1 MSTPAH
7 YRILVVDDNP
17 AIHDDFRKILLGHQ
31 GQNSAL
37 AAAEA
42 ILFDNA
48 PASSSDLA
56 SFTIDSAF
64 QGREALEKVTDA
76 LAAGKPYAMAFV
88 DVRMPPGWDGVE
100 TIGHLWKADPTL
112 QVVVCTAYSD
122 YSWDKMT
129 ECLGVSDNL
138 VLLKK
143 PFDNV
148 EVLQLS
154 HALTKKWLVTLQA
167 QLRMDELE
175 SMVAA
180 RTQELKAA
188 YDELRLSEER
198 FSKAFHD
205 SPMPQAVQTLRAQRF
220 LDVNDAFLR
229 MTGFTRAEVVG
240 RTPFELHLCL
250 DYESRFT
257 QFLREGKIV
266 REVEAQI
273 STRKGELRNALMS
286 LEPLTIGGEAH
297 VLLMVQDVTDRHQL
311 EAQLR
316 QAQKMEAIGQLAA
329 GVAHDFNNLL
339 TIIQGH
345 ASLHLDRHNDV
356 PELAASLHQ
365 INGAAERAAD
375 LTRKLLTFSRRGM
388 IRPKVVDIN
397 ETINNLGKML
407 RRLLGEKTQLQTA
420 LCGGLPHVL
429 ADTTSLEQVLMN
441 LTLNARDAMPE
452 GGAITIATDSVH
464 LTEDA
469 VQGRTDARPGEFIR
483 LSVIDTGTGMDEA
496 TRNRIFEPFFTTKG
510 INKGTGMGLATV
522 YGIVKQHDGWV
533 EVSTALGKGTTFH
546 VMLPV
551 TDRRA
556 DASTVAAMIPAAD
569 NGDHTI
575 FVVEDDEAVRT
586 LVVEILESYQY
597 RVISAENG
605 DTAIAMWPRVCDEVD
620 LLLTDMVMPGNANG
634 LDVARHCISSKPDLK
649 IIYTSGYS
657 SELFSSNVSLR
668 DGVNYLPK
676 PYLTGKL
683 TAIIRSALD
692 PKSPP
697 LNSAPSPVPVPV
709 PVATEAAG

>member
-1 MSTPAH
+1 MSATTH

-31 GQNSAL
+31 GRNASL
-37 AAAEA
+37 DAAEA
-42 ILFDNA
+42 ILFDN
-48 PASSSDLA
+48 PQVNTGHLA
-56 SFTIDSAF
+56 SFTIDSAY
-64 QGREALEKVTDA
+64 QGREALDKVREA
-76 LAAGKPYAMAFV
+76 QAAGEPYAMAFV

-129 ECLGVSDNL
+129 EHLGVSDNL

-154 HALTKKWLVTLQA
+154 HALTKKWLVTRQA

-175 SMVAA
+175 TMVSL

-220 LDVNDAFLR
+220 LDVNDSFLR

-266 REVEAQI
+266 REVEAQV
-273 STRKGELRNALMS
+273 STRKGELRNALISM
-286 LEPLTIGGEAH
+286 EPLSIGGEPH

-345 ASLHLDRHNDV
+345 ASLHLDRHTDV
-356 PELAASLHQ
+356 PELDASLHQ

-388 IRPKVVDIN
+388 IRPKVIDIN
-397 ETINNLGKML
+397 ETIHSLGKML
-407 RRLLGEKTQLQTA
+407 RRLLGEKTLLNTTLA
-420 LCGGLPHVL
+420 PGLPHIL

-452 GGAITIATDSVH
+452 GGAITIFT
-464 LTEDA
+464 DA
-469 VQGRTDARPGEFIR
+469 VQLTEEAVFGRGDARPGRFVR

-496 TRNRIFEPFFTTKG
+496 TRSRIFEPFFTTKG

-533 EVSTALGKGTTFH
+533 EVTTVLGQGTTFH
-546 VMLPV
+546 VFLPI
-551 TDRRA
+551 TDRSA
-556 DASTVAAMIPAAD
+556 ESGVSTAIAPSAD
-569 NGDHTI
+569 NGDHTV
-575 FVVEDDEAVRT
+575 FVVEDDDAVRT

-634 LDVARHCISSKPDLK
+634 LDVARHCLSTKPTLK
-649 IIYTSGYS
+649 VIYTSGYS
-657 SELFSSNVSLR
+657 GELFASNVNLR

-683 TAIIRSALD
+683 TAIIRNALET
-692 PKSPP
+692 KGG
-697 LNSAPSPVPVPV
+697 N
-709 PVATEAAG
+709 AGAELTAVHVTG

>member
-1 MSTPAH
+1 MSTAAH

-31 GQNSAL
+31 GKNAAL
-37 AAAEA
+37 DAAEA
-42 ILFDNA
+42 ILFDKS
-48 PASSSDLA
+48 PTVGSHLA
-56 SFTIDSAF
+56 SFTIDSAY
-64 QGREALEKVTDA
+64 QGREALDKVKEA
-76 LAAGKPYAMAFV
+76 IAAQQPYAMAFV

-100 TIGHLWKADPTL
+100 TIGHLWKEDPAL

-129 ECLGVSDNL
+129 EHLGVSDNL

-154 HALTKKWLVTLQA
+154 HALTKKWLVTRQA
-167 QLRMDELE
+167 QLRLDELE
-175 SMVAA
+175 GMVLA
-180 RTQELKAA
+180 RTHELKAA

-229 MTGFTRAEVVG
+229 MTGFTRSEVVG

-286 LEPLTIGGEAH
+286 LEPLTIGGEPH

-345 ASLHLDRHNDV
+345 ASLHLDRHNDN
-356 PELAASLHQ
+356 PELGASLHQ

-388 IRPKVVDIN
+388 IRPKVIDLN
-397 ETINNLGKML
+397 ETILNLGKML
-407 RRLLGEKTQLQTA
+407 RRLLGEKTQLHTTLA
-420 LCGGLPHVL
+420 PGLHHVL

-452 GGAITIATDSVH
+452 GGAITICTEHAR
-464 LTEDA
+464 LTEA
-469 VQGRTDARPGEFIR
+469 CVAGRTEARPGEFIR

-496 TRNRIFEPFFTTKG
+496 TRTRIFEPFFTTKG

-533 EVSTALGKGTTFH
+533 EVNTQMGKGTTFH
-546 VMLPV
+546 VYLPM

-556 DASTVAAMIPAAD
+556 EAAAASAVLPSAD

-605 DTAIAMWPRVCDEVD
+605 DTAISMWPRVRDEVD
-620 LLLTDMVMPGNANG
+620 LLLTDMVMPGTANG
-634 LDVARHCISSKPDLK
+634 LDVARHCLQSKPALK
-649 IIYTSGYS
+649 VIYTSGYS
-657 SELFSSNVSLR
+657 SELFSSNVNLR

-683 TAIIRSALD
+683 TAIIRSALEAESGGMLAA
-692 PKSPP
+692 PV
-697 LNSAPSPVPVPV
+697 SAGV
-709 PVATEAAG
+709 